1 MIMSKTKKLSL
12 SYYID
17 YGIVRENKT
26 RTKSIDCASRKT
38 PRIIYKNENIADVYQ
53 RILGKAIE
61 EYNAKQTR
69 SNRKKEIAQI
79 ICSPKVFREVVV
91 KIKNS
96 KGITFE
102 IAKNILEEYMRSFET
117 RNPCLI
123 VFNAEMFFDDMPQLH
138 IDFIPICHGHK
149 RGLSTAISFKG
160 ALAEQGF
167 YSVNRGATEQIV
179 WAESEKQ
186 YLNALLK
193 NAASPG

>member
-1 MIMSKTKKLSL
+1 MGKTKKLSL

-17 YGIVRENKT
+17 YGIVRENKAQA
-26 RTKSIDCASRKT
+26 KSIGCTSRRT
-38 PRIIYKNENIADVYQ
+38 PSIIYKNENITDVYQ

-61 EYNAKQTR
+61 EYNSKQTR
-69 SNRKKEIAQI
+69 SNRKKEITQI
-79 ICSPKVFREVVV
+79 ICSSNVFREVVV
-91 KIKNS
+91 KIKNNKEIS
-96 KGITFE
+96 FE
-102 IAKNILEEYMRSFET
+102 TAKNILDEYMRSFEA

-123 VFNAEMFFDDMPQLH
+123 VFNAEMYFDDMPQLH

-186 YLNALLK
+186 YLNVLLK
-193 NAASPG
+193 KAANLG